1 MKIGITGCKG
11 RMGALLIQEVLASA
25 DKNIKLAG
33 GTVLPEELKKYSDSP
48 FFITDDPNELF
59 KQSDAVIDFTNPSA
73 TQRHTALA
81 VKHGKTY
88 VVGTT
93 GLRTSDE
100 KNLKE
105 AAEKTRIV
113 HAANMSVGLNVM
125 LFLVQQAAAAL
136 VDNWDIEIFE
146 SHHKFKIDSPSGTAL
161 AIGQAVAAGRDVK
174 LEKSATFARHGETG
188 ARKDGHIGFSV
199 ARGGD
204 VVGDHTVYFYGQG
217 ERIEITHRATDRSL
231 FAKGAIRAAIWA
243 HKQKKN
249 GLYTMQDVLG
259 I

>member
-11 RMGALLIQEVLASA
+11 RMGALLTQELLSGVHKGAA
-25 DKNIKLAG
+25 LAG
-33 GTVLPEELKKYSDSP
+33 GTVLSDELKQYKDSA
-48 FFITDDPNELF
+48 FFITDDADELF
-59 KQSDAVIDFTNPSA
+59 KKSDAVIDFTSPGA
-73 TQRHTALA
+73 TQRHTVLA
-81 VKHGKTY
+81 AKHGKTY

-93 GLRTSDE
+93 GLRSADE
-100 KNLKE
+100 ENLKE
-105 AAEKTRIV
+105 AAKKTRVV
-113 HAANMSVGLNVM
+113 HAANMSVGLNV
-125 LFLVQQAAAAL
+125 LLTLVEQASTAL
-136 VDNWDIEIFE
+136 TENWDIEIFE
-146 SHHKFKIDSPSGTAL
+146 SHHKHKVDAPSGTAL
-161 AIGQAVAAGRDVK
+161 ALGKAAAAGRGGK
-174 LEKSATFARHGETG
+174 LEKMATYERYGETG
-188 ARKDGHIGFSV
+188 ARKDGNIGFSV

-249 GLYTMQDVLG
+249 GLYSMQDVLG